1 MAERYQK
8 VMCKCIEEVGA
19 TGPRVEGVE
28 EGATDSKSVEG
39 GDRSQCST
47 ACCVKTKLPMV
58 SSILF
63 C

>member
-39 GDRSQCST
+39 GDRDGATGWSQGKGSRM
-47 ACCVKTKLPMV
+47 AV
-58 SSILF
+58 
-63 C
+63 